1 MKRII
6 HITVLFL
13 IATISP
19 AGETTVELPPK
30 LAELLQAAERQ
41 LRHGKA
47 KEAAGALAGW
57 DGKDHALRHLLL
69 GRAFQEL
76 SRLDEAATAYETA
89 LDMDATLR
97 QAGVALAEIA
107 SRRNRWQKA
116 VGLLGRYL
124 DTEDC
129 GADALLFY
137 YQAATRSGNREL
149 ARELVRDGMLRFPLD
164 DRFRRAKLS
173 LAIADGDAET
183 AGRITAAL
191 LRESP
196 VDPGL
201 WRNLAWSRRETG
213 KDRES
218 LAAIEAELL
227 CTPSDPDVRTR
238 FIAALLS
245 AGDWMTAVDEGRKL
259 LAGPRAETAAADTET
274 MDLLIRA
281 ADTGG
286 RDDLLEKW
294 LGMVEPG
301 DRTESMHV
309 AAARTALRRGR
320 VNDARKAVGKLIE
333 RGEPDAAVFLWA
345 GHLAERAGDQDAAV
359 VYYEQAKKQQPAAG
373 SASLYL
379 ARLYYRLGRD
389 REAAD
394 LVEQYLAAKPEDSAA
409 RAMLS
414 LIESEREDS

>member
-1 MKRII
+1 M
-6 HITVLFL
+6 HITILSL
-13 IATISP
+13 IAAMSP
-19 AGETTVELPPK
+19 AGEKTVELPPK
-30 LAELLQAAERQ
+30 LAALLQSAERQ
-41 LRHGKA
+41 LQQGKA
-47 KEAAGALAGW
+47 KEAAGALDSWKGE
-57 DGKDHALRHLLL
+57 DHALRHLLL
-69 GRAFQEL
+69 GRALQEL
-76 SRLDEAATAYETA
+76 SRRDEAAAAYETA
-89 LDMDATLR
+89 LEMDATLR

-107 SRRNRWQKA
+107 SRQHRWHKA
-116 VGLLGRYL
+116 VGLLGRHL
-124 DTEDC
+124 DTADC
-129 GADALLFY
+129 GADALLFF
-137 YQAATRSGNREL
+137 YQAATRTGNREL
-149 ARELVRDGMLRFPLD
+149 ARELVRTGILRFPPD

-173 LAIADGDAET
+173 LAIADGDAAT

-191 LRESP
+191 LRKSP
-196 VDPGL
+196 DDPRL

-227 CTPSDPDVRTR
+227 CAPSDREVRTR

-245 AGDWMTAVDEGRKL
+245 AGDWMTAVDEGREL
-259 LAGPRAETAAADTET
+259 LAGPLAEKVVADPET

-286 RDDLLEKW
+286 RDDLLENW

-309 AAARTALRRGR
+309 AAARSALRRGR
-320 VNDARKAVGKLIE
+320 VDDARKAVGTLIE

-345 GHLAERAGDQDAAV
+345 GHLAERDGDRDAAV
-359 VYYEQAKKQQPAAG
+359 VYYRQAKQRQPAAG
-373 SASLYL
+373 AASLYL

-394 LVEQYLAAKPEDSAA
+394 LVEHYLAARPEDSAA

-414 LIESEREDS
+414 LIEEEREDP